1 MGRGSYRASDWA
13 KLRSSINTSVSAEE
27 IYANRIKAL
36 TPLSDIHSKETEGC
50 KQIRESRD
58 SEDSPEST
66 PVIIGFDVTASMGY
80 LAKELALNC
89 AFFVN

>member
-1 MGRGSYRASDWA
+1 M
-13 KLRSSINTSVSAEE
+13 
-27 IYANRIKAL
+27 
-36 TPLSDIHSKETEGC
+36 TEGC

-80 LAKELALNC
+80 LAKELALHSMNEIIKHLYKAKPITNPHILC
-89 AFFVN
+89 AAIGDSLADKYPLQVTQFEADIRII